1 MKLPLPLHYSD
12 LLYKDPDSA
21 VCACMA
27 RKKNIADANEIL
39 EFINEPVALV
49 SSECYRVEDPSA
61 ITPVTQEV
69 AGSVGC
75 GLQSYSPLGTEVWG
89 RSLLV
94 FHSTAVNTC
103 DNITDSADND
113 AEGVEI
119 MSSSSSSDSVFKTYR
134 LPSGLIPKIVQ
145 DPQESSNNLSEK
157 SDDSGSNSAK
167 NRKRKSLI
175 IAKS

>member
-1 MKLPLPLHYSD
+1 M
-12 LLYKDPDSA
+12 
-21 VCACMA
+21 
-27 RKKNIADANEIL
+27 
-39 EFINEPVALV
+39 
-49 SSECYRVEDPSA
+49 
-61 ITPVTQEV
+61 
-69 AGSVGC
+69 
-75 GLQSYSPLGTEVWG
+75 GTEVWG

-94 FHSTAVNTC
+94 FHSTAVNTFDDT
-103 DNITDSADND
+103 DNADAAGDNL
-113 AEGVEI
+113 EI
-119 MSSSSSSDSVFKTYR
+119 MSSSSSDSVFKTYR